1 MRTTLEL
8 DDDLL
13 GAARQL
19 AQKRG
24 VTLGRVISDL
34 AHQSLAAEKPPKY
47 RNGFRLLESKPGA
60 PRVDMEFV
68 NRLRDEE

>member
-19 AQKRG
+19 AKKRG
-24 VTLGRVISDL
+24 VTLGRVISEL
-34 AHQSLAAEKPPKY
+34 AHQSLAAAEPPKY
-47 RNGFRLLESKPGA
+47 RNGVRLLTPKPGA
-60 PRVDMEFV
+60 PSADMELV